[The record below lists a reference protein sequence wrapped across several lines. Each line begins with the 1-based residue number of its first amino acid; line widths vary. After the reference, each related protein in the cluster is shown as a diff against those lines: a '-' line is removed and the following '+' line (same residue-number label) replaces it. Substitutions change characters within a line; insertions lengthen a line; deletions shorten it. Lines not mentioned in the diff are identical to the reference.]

1 MKTPKEKKDSASVFV
16 GDILRTYKAAMRVEG
31 EALKAAMECGKYLNL
46 AQENV
51 KADNGGKKG
60 KWLPWLKQNCPEI
73 SQQTASLYMRLADPE
88 NLDKLVGVKTIR
100 DADAALRKPRDED
113 GGGDGDSD
121 DAGDDDDNADDET
134 NNALLKSK
142 RGPPDLKDLMENCG
156 ADEIIDNLE
165 DDADKLEEVAAASIV
180 KLTPEKVYEV
190 LRETWT
196 TDQLRDLR
204 SRLNT
209 YLSSLSSTPQDTP
222 DAPARRS
229 SLPTPEFGRRM

>member
-1 MKTPKEKKDSASVFV
+1 MKTAKEKKDSASVFV

-113 GGGDGDSD
+113 GGGNGDSD
-121 DAGDDDDNADDET
+121 DAGDET
-134 NNALLKSK
+134 NNALLKSN
-142 RGPPDLKDLMENCG
+142 RVSPDLKDLIQNCD

-165 DDADKLEEVAAASIV
+165 ETLTSSKKLRQHQS
-180 KLTPEKVYEV
+180 
-190 LRETWT
+190 
-196 TDQLRDLR
+196 Q
-204 SRLNT
+204 S
-209 YLSSLSSTPQDTP
+209 
-222 DAPARRS
+222 
-229 SLPTPEFGRRM
+229 